1 MRTLAAGFKLQ
12 LQLMRSD
19 PDYLMPLATAPFYAI
34 VFLAIVEHAG
44 RSDLTAYALMA
55 PVLMTLWQLALL
67 SSGETIAEDR
77 WTGTFELAVAAP
89 VSFAVPVVGRV
100 LAVTA
105 VALLSFVEVWLVAR
119 LLFSI
124 DIVFHHPAAFVLTL
138 LITALAMAGT
148 SLIMAALFV
157 ITRSPRTFQNSLS
170 FPFYVLGGV
179 LVPVSYLPDWIE
191 PLSALVFLSWG
202 ADLLRDS
209 LAPAPVD
216 DFFLRLT
223 IVGLLGIGGFVVGRV
238 LLMRLLRRV
247 RQSGEVSLA

>member
-1 MRTLAAGFKLQ
+1 MRMLVAGFKLQ
-12 LQLMRSD
+12 LQLMRAD
-19 PDYLMPLATAPFYAI
+19 PDYVMPLATAPFYAI

-44 RSDLTAYALMA
+44 RGDLTAYALMA
-55 PVLMTLWQLALL
+55 PVLMTLWQLSLL
-67 SSGETIAEDR
+67 TSGETIAEDR

-89 VSFAVPVVGRV
+89 ASLSVALLGRV
-100 LAVTA
+100 LAVTG

-119 LLFSI
+119 LLF
-124 DIVFHHPAAFVLTL
+124 DAEIVFHHPAAFVLTL
-138 LITALAMAGT
+138 GTTALAMAGT

-191 PLSALVFLSWG
+191 PLSTLVFLSWG

-209 LAPAPVD
+209 LAPAPVENLA
-216 DFFLRLT
+216 LRLLM
-223 IVGLLGIGGFVVGRV
+223 VVLLGVGGFLVGR
-238 LLMRLLRRV
+238 LLLERLLRRV

>member
-12 LQLMRSD
+12 LQLMRAD
-19 PDYLMPLATAPFYAI
+19 PDYVMPLATAPFYAI
-34 VFLAIVEHAG
+34 VFLAIVQHADRG
-44 RSDLTAYALMA
+44 DLNAYALMA
-55 PVLMTLWQLALL
+55 PVLMTLWQLSLL
-67 SSGETIAEDR
+67 TSGETIAEDR

-89 VSFAVPVVGRV
+89 ASVSVALVGRV
-100 LAVTA
+100 LAVTS

-119 LLFSI
+119 VLFGV
-124 DIVFHHPAAFVLTL
+124 DVVFHHAATFVLTL
-138 LITALAMAGT
+138 LVTALAMAGT
-148 SLIMAALFV
+148 SLVMAALFV

-209 LAPAPVD
+209 LAPAPVE
-216 DFFLRLT
+216 DFGLRLAM
-223 IVGLLGIGGFVVGRV
+223 VVVLGIGGFLAGQF
-238 LLMRLLRRV
+238 LLLRLLRRV